1 MKISLIKLTYIL
13 QICDSNLYI
22 MNVNAKFG
30 GATHDSHIWSSSK
43 VEPYMRGLH
52 QRNEQVW
59 LLGKWIKIKR
69 CNLCICIYY
78 IYLYFVPF
86 LQIKIFFR

>member
-1 MKISLIKLTYIL
+1 MVGIFIMQTFLNKIYQYFL
-13 QICDSNLYI
+13 QICDSNLNI

-43 VEPYMRGLH
+43 VESYMRGLH

-59 LLGKWIKIKR
+59 LLGK
-69 CNLCICIYY
+69 
-78 IYLYFVPF
+78 
-86 LQIKIFFR
+86 